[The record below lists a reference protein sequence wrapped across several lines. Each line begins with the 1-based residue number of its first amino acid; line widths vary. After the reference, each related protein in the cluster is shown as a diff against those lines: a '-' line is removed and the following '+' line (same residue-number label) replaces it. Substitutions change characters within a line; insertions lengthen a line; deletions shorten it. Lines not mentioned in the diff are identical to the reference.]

1 MGGLSIFARG
11 IFNETSLS
19 PLVLVFEVIVDE
31 SEKALESP
39 SPDQFSWKHGLRI
52 IMELLDIKRKALKS
66 VVFFGSP

>member
-1 MGGLSIFARG
+1 M
-11 IFNETSLS
+11 
-19 PLVLVFEVIVDE
+19 LVFEVIVDE